1 VSTPGK
7 PDPDAG
13 ARFLAKLLAQ
23 DEAERIESLS
33 DEEFLA
39 ESKRTGQDAWPTPTT
54 EELLTKVKARAAQQV
69 QTAPD
74 RAAQA
79 AGREGAVRSRR
90 VVWLLAAAVVVA
102 LLFAI
107 ANRPAIVARFH
118 DDQGPQDIRPEAGP
132 TPRER
137 ADELRD
143 DALDW
148 CAKGAWATCKTKLDE
163 AAVLDPAG
171 ESEPRVQAARATI
184 EKEQRHPEP

>member
-39 ESKRTGQDAWPTPTT
+39 ERKRTGHDAWPTPTT
-54 EELLTKVKARAAQQV
+54 EELLAKVKARAARQV
-69 QTAPD
+69 QTAPES
-74 RAAQA
+74 AARA
-79 AGREGAVRSRR
+79 AGREGTARSRR

-118 DDQGPQDIRPEAGP
+118 DDPGPQDIRPEPGP

-148 CAKGAWATCKTKLDE
+148 CAKGEWATCKTKLDE

-171 ESEPRVQAARATI
+171 ESEPRVQATRANI
-184 EKEQRHPEP
+184 EKERHPEP